1 MTFLAFKEDGRRYME
16 KNTNKKP
23 SNLQAVLGELEAGKK
38 AVPEYRILP
47 PIPPELIQNDKG
59 DSKEQK
65 WLLHYSFKSLEYW
78 KS

>member
-1 MTFLAFKEDGRRYME
+1 VRRKEILIGDRLRITEETLKNFEIIEE

-38 AVPEYRILP
+38 TVPEYRILP

-59 DSKEQK
+59 EN
-65 WLLHYSFKSLEYW
+65 
-78 KS
+78 